1 MANCPVCGICLK
13 HVQSRPCPNAERI
26 TEHLRD
32 KAGFE
37 ISLQPEQK
45 VCYSCYKSQL
55 IILLEQELTSRQA
68 DLQLLLEEIKENS
81 TGQPSTVQ
89 QARSMAMDY
98 TAIYVG
104 EILLQKRAILL
115 PMVYD
120 FFLEKLDELVASNGI
135 PDVTEEQTRIKLVCF
150 LTQFFLNHIHI
161 HLLPSQRFYTA
172 GAFVEPLTNT
182 SWFVE
187 GSQDPQPD
195 PEYTCNAEET
205 DTMLWLHASKTNC
218 KTILILSPDTDVY
231 MIGLPLNC
239 MQDKN
244 IIVQISTFNSRE
256 VKVLYMNRMR
266 SALSSDPDLANIT
279 RISLSMILQTLFVV
293 TGCDYISFFSGIG
306 KATFLRSF
314 FQHAEFITGATQYT
328 KGSLADTELNDD
340 THKLGF
346 LAFMRLIGVVYFKKY
361 ATAFELDTP
370 ESYFKSFISS
380 TTDAEKQH
388 KVWLEELRTSI
399 WPRITYEDD
408 ILPTTEALWRH
419 WLRSCWV
426 ITMWKQSDRNIMQ
439 VADITRCGWKINNG
453 IVSIDW
459 DSDSNLA
466 AINEKVILL
475 TKGCKYKKGCNSSRC
490 SCRKNKT
497 KLYRRM

>member
-1 MANCPVCGICLK
+1 M
-13 HVQSRPCPNAERI
+13 
-26 TEHLRD
+26 
-32 KAGFE
+32 
-37 ISLQPEQK
+37 
-45 VCYSCYKSQL
+45 
-55 IILLEQELTSRQA
+55 LL
-68 DLQLLLEEIKENS
+68 
-81 TGQPSTVQ
+81 
-89 QARSMAMDY
+89 
-98 TAIYVG
+98 
-104 EILLQKRAILL
+104 
-115 PMVYD
+115 
-120 FFLEKLDELVASNGI
+120 
-135 PDVTEEQTRIKLVCF
+135 
-150 LTQFFLNHIHI
+150 
-161 HLLPSQRFYTA
+161 
-172 GAFVEPLTNT
+172 
-182 SWFVE
+182 
-187 GSQDPQPD
+187 D

-475 TKGCKYKKGCNSSRC
+475 TKGCKCKKGCNSSRC
-490 SCRKNKT
+490 SCRKKQQNCTEGCECLHCSNLPSNSEKNIEVDPVT
-497 KLYRRM
+497 EIEFDHEEDTDLIESITELAEESEDDYDTQEEAGFEELDDTNDVDDLLSD